1 MTGRLLLIGYFVLP
15 MVLVGLVLAALGV
28 YVGAGWAVLAGL
40 IVVLWLLARAV
51 FTHRAKGEPP
61 GTWINRKRHPELWQV
76 VEDLATTADTRSPD
90 EIRIGPDFS
99 AIVQEQ
105 AKFRTLIIGLPMLGG
120 LTVSELRAVVGHEL
134 AHFSHAHGQVS
145 SFERRATASAERSHG
160 LLRAV
165 FVPYAQLYLMVTRAQ
180 SRAREVDADAAS
192 VKAAGKDATRSALSK
207 LLALTVIWGR
217 FRERSASQS
226 YEYRTPDLV
235 ERFHKYLASV
245 EGREQLAT
253 ISERLLDKQ
262 PKPLFDTHPP
272 TRVRLAALDGLAED
286 ETRPADDRPAWDLL
300 TDPEHTLTELQRQ
313 LYEEL
318 ALSKPRDVDSDFQG

>member
-1 MTGRLLLIGYFVLP
+1 MAGRLLLIGYFVLP
-15 MVLVGLVLAALGV
+15 MVLVGLLLAALGIA
-28 YVGAGWAVLAGL
+28 VGPGWAVLAG
-40 IVVLWLLARAV
+40 IVVVLLLLARAV
-51 FTHRAKGEPP
+51 FTHRAKTEPP
-61 GTWINRKRHPELWQV
+61 GTWINRKRHPQLWQV
-76 VEDLATTADTRSPD
+76 VEELATTADTRSPD

-99 AIVQEQ
+99 AVVQEQ

-134 AHFSHAHGQVS
+134 AHFSTGHAQAS

-165 FVPYAQLYLMVTRAQ
+165 FVPYAQLYLLVTRAQ

-192 VKAAGKDATRSALSK
+192 VRAAGKDATRSALAK
-207 LLALTVIWGR
+207 LLALSVIWAR

-235 ERFHKYLASV
+235 ERFHRYLAGE
-245 EGREQLAT
+245 EGRRQLAT
-253 ISERLLDKQ
+253 VSDRLLDKQ

-272 TRVRLAALDGLAED
+272 TRVRLATLDTLAED
-286 ETRPADDRPAWDLL
+286 APQPTDDRPAWDLL
-300 TDPEHTLTELQRQ
+300 TDPKHTLTELQRQ

-318 ALSKPRDVDSDFQG
+318 ALSKPRDVDGDL